1 LAMPLPGAILKRM
14 NGAEHAE
21 WYSYQDYL
29 SWPEGERIELIRG
42 VPYAMSP
49 APRREHQR
57 IVSSIHG
64 QIYQGLRDAPC
75 EIYPAPFDVKLSDDA
90 EDARP
95 TVVQPDLT
103 VVCDPGKLT
112 EQGMTG
118 PPDLVIE
125 IVSPDSGFHDRVWS
139 EATLPARPCIL
150 SRKFELYRD
159 SGVREYWIVDPDQR
173 VVEVYRLE
181 GDGSYRRVGAFG
193 GSDTV
198 TAGITEGIAIDLAEV
213 FPVGRIE

>member
-1 LAMPLPGAILKRM
+1 MSRLAVELPGAILYNM
-14 NGAEHAE
+14 GIAERAE

-42 VPYAMSP
+42 IPYAMSP

-57 IVSSIHG
+57 LVSTIHG
-64 QIYQGLRDAPC
+64 QMYQSLRGGPC
-75 EIYPAPFDVKLSDDA
+75 QIYPAPFDVKLTADT

-103 VVCDPGKLT
+103 VVYDPGKLT

-125 IVSPDSGFHDRVWS
+125 IVSPDSGFHDR
-139 EATLPARPCIL
+139 
-150 SRKFELYRD
+150 SRKFDLYRD
-159 SGVREYWIVDPDQR
+159 SGVREYWIVDPDER
-173 VVEVYRLE
+173 VVEIYRLE
-181 GDGSYRRVGAFG
+181 GAGSYRRVGAFG
-193 GSDTV
+193 GTDTI
-198 TAGITEGIAIDLAEV
+198 TAGITDAIVVDLAEV
-213 FPVGRIE
+213 FPTNRQ

>member
-1 LAMPLPGAILKRM
+1 MSRLAVELPGAILYNM
-14 NGAEHAE
+14 GIAEKAE

-42 VPYAMSP
+42 IPYAMSP

-57 IVSSIHG
+57 LVSTIHG
-64 QIYQGLRDAPC
+64 QMYQSLRGGPC
-75 EIYPAPFDVKLSDDA
+75 QIYPAPFDVKLTADT

-103 VVCDPGKLT
+103 VVYDPGKLT

-125 IVSPDSGFHDRVWS
+125 IVSPDSGFHDR
-139 EATLPARPCIL
+139 
-150 SRKFELYRD
+150 SRKFDLYRD
-159 SGVREYWIVDPDQR
+159 SGVREYWIVDPDER
-173 VVEVYRLE
+173 VVEIYRLE
-181 GDGSYRRVGAFG
+181 GAGSYRRVGAFG
-193 GSDTV
+193 GTDTI
-198 TAGITEGIAIDLAEV
+198 TAGITDAIVVDLAEV
-213 FPVGRIE
+213 FPTNRQ

>member
-1 LAMPLPGAILKRM
+1 M

-90 EDARP
+90 EDHQP

-125 IVSPDSGFHDRVWS
+125 IVSPDSGFHDR
-139 EATLPARPCIL
+139 
-150 SRKFELYRD
+150 SRKFDLYRD
-159 SGVREYWIVDPDQR
+159 SGVREYWIVDPDER

-181 GDGSYRRVGAFG
+181 VDGSYRRVGAFG

>member
-1 LAMPLPGAILKRM
+1 MSRLAVELPGAILYNM
-14 NGAEHAE
+14 GIAEKAE

-42 VPYAMSP
+42 IPYAMSP

-57 IVSSIHG
+57 LVSTIHG
-64 QIYQGLRDAPC
+64 QMYQSLRGGPC
-75 EIYPAPFDVKLSDDA
+75 QIYPAPFDVKLTADT

-103 VVCDPGKLT
+103 VVYDPGKLT

-125 IVSPDSGFHDRVWS
+125 IVSPDSGFHDR
-139 EATLPARPCIL
+139 
-150 SRKFELYRD
+150 SRKFDLYRD
-159 SGVREYWIVDPDQR
+159 SGVREYWIVDPDER
-173 VVEVYRLE
+173 VVEIYRLE

-193 GSDTV
+193 GTDTI
-198 TAGITEGIAIDLAEV
+198 TAGITDAIVVDLAEV
-213 FPVGRIE
+213 FPTNRQ